1 MKKAGEI
8 FRQERERQGLKIS
21 KVVEKTKIPQEFLIA
36 LEADDYSRLPK
47 GVYPQLYVREYA
59 RFLGLSEEK
68 MAAIFRRDYH
78 LIKEEKN
85 RLFWLKL
92 DLSPRKTKFLA
103 AGLIIFLFVA
113 YLGYQYFNFVRPPKI
128 KINSVESSSEG
139 LIIRGKTSP
148 QASLKIDDQVVNL
161 DSRGRFN
168 YLIKNGKA
176 AVVFEV
182 QSPAGRKKIIEY
194 QLPNNE

>member
-8 FRQERERQGLKIS
+8 FRQEREKQGLRIS
-21 KVVEKTKIPQEFLIA
+21 EVVEKTKIPQEFLSA

-47 GVYPQLYVREYA
+47 GIYPQLYVREYA
-59 RFLGLSEEK
+59 RLLGLSEEK

-78 LIKEEKN
+78 LIREEKS

-113 YLGYQYFNFVRPPKI
+113 YLGYQYFNFIWPPKI
-128 KINSVESSSEG
+128 KISLVEPSSEG
-139 LIIRGKTSP
+139 VIIRGKTSP
-148 QASLKIDDQVVNL
+148 QASLKIDGQLVNL
-161 DSRGRFN
+161 DSKGRFN
-168 YLIKNGKA
+168 YLIKNEKKIII
-176 AVVFEV
+176 FEV
-182 QSPAGRKKIIEY
+182 QSPAGRRKMIEY
-194 QLPNNE
+194 QLPTNN